1 MRFWKRE
8 TKLETLEKELK
19 KQIDSIDEQISGLKA
34 ELTELKGAPL
44 DPVLHMFLRDR
55 LQFDYE
61 HAKRKWE
68 WNVHE
73 TTSQLARL
81 EKQRQKLEVELRK
94 VWEKQRMKAMQLR
107 FEGQGVLDSD
117 GSTCRIKCANCGNVY
132 THDFKPYGAFDN
144 ILACTSQNELQF
156 LYNRGVN
163 IFEIR
168 CPKCNASVVVKVFRG
183 HI

>member
-19 KQIDSIDEQISGLKA
+19 KQIDSIDEQISGLKV
-34 ELTELKGAPL
+34 ELTELKGGPL

-81 EKQRQKLEVELRK
+81 
-94 VWEKQRMKAMQLR
+94 
-107 FEGQGVLDSD
+107 
-117 GSTCRIKCANCGNVY
+117 
-132 THDFKPYGAFDN
+132 
-144 ILACTSQNELQF
+144 
-156 LYNRGVN
+156 
-163 IFEIR
+163 
-168 CPKCNASVVVKVFRG
+168 
-183 HI
+183 

>member
-1 MRFWKRE
+1 MKLFQKHD
-8 TKLETLEKELK
+8 LETREKELK
-19 KQIDSIDEQISGLKA
+19 KEIGNIDEQINALKA
-34 ELTELKGAPL
+34 ELTELKGDPL

-68 WNVHE
+68 WNVRE
-73 TTSQLARL
+73 TSSQLDQL

-94 VWEKQRMKAMQLR
+94 VSEEQHLKAMQLS
-107 FEGQGVLDSD
+107 FQGQGVLGAE
-117 GSTCRIKCANCGNVY
+117 GSTCRIKCVNCGSVY
-132 THDFKPYGAFDN
+132 VHDFKIYGAFDN
-144 ILACTSQNELQF
+144 ILQCQNENELQF

-163 IFEIR
+163 VFEVK
-168 CPKCNASVVVKVFRG
+168 CPRCNASVIIKVFRG

>member
-19 KQIDSIDEQISGLKA
+19 KQIDSIDEQISTLKA
-34 ELTELKGAPL
+34 ELTELKGGPL

-55 LQFDYE
+55 LQFSYE

-73 TTSQLARL
+73 TSSQLDQL

-94 VWEKQRMKAMQLR
+94 VWEEQRLKAMQLH
-107 FEGQGVLDSD
+107 FEAPGLLEAE
-117 GSTCRIKCANCGNVY
+117 GSTCRIQCQNCKNVFQ
-132 THDFKPYGAFDN
+132 HDFRPYGAFEN

-163 IFEIR
+163 VFEVK
-168 CPKCNASVVVKVFRG
+168 CPRCNASVVVKVFRG